1 LLALLALVFIVREA
15 AVYKGMIRLKYLFT
29 PLVTFLILC
38 LVIASISRNG
48 MSGYRSLIL
57 CALILSLIADTMLM
71 IIEVN
76 LLSYGILYFAS
87 AHVLYIIA
95 FSDEYAFNLWNLVPA
110 VILTVFVAF
119 FYLKIRGKTKGLDV
133 PVLIYSIIVSLMA
146 FFAVSSL
153 DSRLSRKAVLIS
165 SGALLFI
172 VSDSLLAY
180 FSFIKPNK
188 YESVISWAFYA
199 PAQFMMA
206 LSCFY

>member
-1 LLALLALVFIVREA
+1 
-15 AVYKGMIRLKYLFT
+15 
-29 PLVTFLILC
+29 
-38 LVIASISRNG
+38 
-48 MSGYRSLIL
+48 
-57 CALILSLIADTMLM
+57 M

-76 LLSYGILYFAS
+76 LLPYGIIYFAS

-95 FSDEYAFNLWNLVPA
+95 FSAEYAFNAWNLVLA
-110 VILTVFVAF
+110 VVLAAFVAF
-119 FYLKIRGKTKGLDV
+119 FYLKIRGKTQGLDV
-133 PVLIYSIIVSLMA
+133 PILIYSIVVSLMA

-153 DSRLSRKAVLIS
+153 DSGLSGKAVLAS
-165 SGALLFI
+165 LGAAFFI

-199 PAQFMMA
+199 PAQLMIA